1 MTDGLNQ
8 FGHILGELVGTVNN
22 FLWTYILIAALILLG
37 LWFTYKT
44 KFVQI
49 RCIPEMFRLIGEGVG
64 SLPREGHISTFQA
77 FCVSTASRVGVG
89 NIAGIAI
96 AVVLGGPGAVFWMW
110 VIATIGAASGFV
122 ESTLAQIYKVKRP
135 QGGFAGGPAY
145 YIRNVIG
152 SPFFAGLFAVLISV
166 TYGLIFN
173 SVQANTMALSVQ
185 TSWGVSTFATGLTV
199 AVLTALIIF
208 GGLTRIARVVGVMV
222 PFMAGAYLMVAIFFT
237 CMHIDQYPRVLYE
250 IVTNAFDFDAAYG
263 ATFGMIV
270 MTGIKRGLFSNEAG
284 MGAVPNAAA
293 AADATHPVKQ
303 GLVQALGVYFDTM
316 VVCTA
321 SAMIV
326 LIVPGWKES
335 GLTGIELIQHML
347 SSEIGSW
354 MNHFITVVVLFFA
367 FSSII
372 GNYFYAESNFR
383 FIKNDSKAAL
393 IIFRLACLAVIFYGA
408 VNSFDLAWNLAD
420 IFMGLMAMMNL
431 IAILL
436 LGKWALAALKDYS
449 EQRAAGKDPVFVA
462 DNVPGMP
469 QTDCWHL
476 DEVKDFGEGPVKEY
490 FEEAVDADVNEA

>member
-1 MTDGLNQ
+1 MTDGLAQ
-8 FGHILGELVGTVNN
+8 FSHMLSDIVGTLNN

-37 LWFTYKT
+37 LWFTYRT
-44 KFVQI
+44 RFVQI
-49 RCIPEMFRLIGEGVG
+49 RCLPEMFRLIGEGVG

-122 ESTLAQIYKVKRP
+122 ESTLAQVFKVRRP
-135 QGGFAGGPAY
+135 GGGFAGGPAY

-173 SVQANTMALSVQ
+173 SVQANTMAISVQ
-185 TSWGVSTFATGLTV
+185 TSWGVSTVSTGLTV
-199 AVLTALIIF
+199 AALTALIIF
-208 GGLTRIARVVGVMV
+208 GGLTRIAKVVGVMV
-222 PFMAGAYLMVAIFFT
+222 PFMAGAYLLVAIFFT
-237 CMHIDQYPRVLYE
+237 FMHIDQLPRVLYE
-250 IVTNAFDFDAAYG
+250 IVVNAFDFSAAYG

-326 LIVPGWKES
+326 LIMPGWQAS
-335 GLTGIELIQHML
+335 GLTGIELIQHNL

-372 GNYFYAESNFR
+372 GNYFYGEMNMPFISKSKYAMPIFR
-383 FIKNDSKAAL
+383 VFVVVMVFVGSIASLSLVWDMADLFMALMAIVNLVAIFMLGKYAIAAL
-393 IIFRLACLAVIFYGA
+393 RDYNAQKRRG
-408 VNSFDLAWNLAD
+408 
-420 IFMGLMAMMNL
+420 
-431 IAILL
+431 IL
-436 LGKWALAALKDYS
+436 
-449 EQRAAGKDPVFVA
+449 DPVFDPRILPDKKGV
-462 DNVPGMP
+462 
-469 QTDCWHL
+469 QCWPR
-476 DEVKDFGEGPVKEY
+476 DEDRRRK
-490 FEEAVDADVNEA
+490 AN

>member
-1 MTDGLNQ
+1 MTEALAAFAHG
-8 FGHILGELVGTVNN
+8 LGEIVGSINN
-22 FLWTYILIAALILLG
+22 FLWTYVLIAALVGLG

-44 KFVQI
+44 RFVQI

-64 SLPREGHISTFQA
+64 SLPHKGHISTFQA
-77 FCVSTASRVGVG
+77 FCISTASRVGVG

-122 ESTLAQIYKVKRP
+122 ESTLAQIFKVKRAG
-135 QGGFAGGPAY
+135 GGFAGGPAY

-166 TYGLIFN
+166 NYGLIFN
-173 SVQANTMALSVQ
+173 SVQANTMAISVQ
-185 TSWGVSTFATGLTV
+185 TSWGVSTLVTGLAV
-199 AVLTALIIF
+199 AAMTALVIF

-222 PFMAGAYLMVAIFFT
+222 PFMAGAYLLVSLAITFI
-237 CMHIDQYPRVLYE
+237 HIDQYPRVLYE
-250 IVTNAFDFDAAYG
+250 IFTNAFDFDAAYG

-303 GLVQALGVYFDTM
+303 GLVQALGVYFDTL

-326 LIVPGWKES
+326 LVVPGWKES
-335 GLTGIELIQHML
+335 GLTGIELIQHNL
-347 SSEIGSW
+347 SNEIGIW
-354 MNHFITVVVLFFA
+354 MNHFITIVVLFFA

-372 GNYFYAESNFR
+372 GNYFYGEMNMG
-383 FIKNDSKAAL
+383 FISKSPMAL
-393 IIFRLACLAVIFYGA
+393 WIFRVLVVAMAFIGSVTELGLV
-408 VNSFDLAWNLAD
+408 WNLAD
-420 IFMGLMAMMNL
+420 LFMALMALVNL
-431 IAILL
+431 AAIVII
-436 LGKWALAALKDYS
+436 GRYAYKALADYLA
-449 EQRAAGKDPVFVA
+449 QKKAGVKDPEF
-462 DNVPGMP
+462 NPE
-469 QTDCWHL
+469 CL
-476 DEVKDFGEGPVKEY
+476 GPVRGVSCWPRNKD
-490 FEEAVDADVNEA
+490 EEIVQ

>member
-8 FGHILGELVGTVNN
+8 FAHILGELVGTVNN

-250 IVTNAFDFDAAYG
+250 IVTNAL
-263 ATFGMIV
+263 TSMPPTV
-270 MTGIKRGLFSNEAG
+270 RR
-284 MGAVPNAAA
+284 
-293 AADATHPVKQ
+293 
-303 GLVQALGVYFDTM
+303 
-316 VVCTA
+316 
-321 SAMIV
+321 SA
-326 LIVPGWKES
+326 
-335 GLTGIELIQHML
+335 
-347 SSEIGSW
+347 
-354 MNHFITVVVLFFA
+354 
-367 FSSII
+367 
-372 GNYFYAESNFR
+372 
-383 FIKNDSKAAL
+383 
-393 IIFRLACLAVIFYGA
+393 
-408 VNSFDLAWNLAD
+408 
-420 IFMGLMAMMNL
+420 
-431 IAILL
+431 
-436 LGKWALAALKDYS
+436 
-449 EQRAAGKDPVFVA
+449 
-462 DNVPGMP
+462 
-469 QTDCWHL
+469 
-476 DEVKDFGEGPVKEY
+476 
-490 FEEAVDADVNEA
+490 